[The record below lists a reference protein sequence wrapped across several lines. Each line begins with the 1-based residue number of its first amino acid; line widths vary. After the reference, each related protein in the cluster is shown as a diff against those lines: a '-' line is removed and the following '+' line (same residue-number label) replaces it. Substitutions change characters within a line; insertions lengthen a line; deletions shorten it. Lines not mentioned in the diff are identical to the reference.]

1 MLRAVHDR
9 TAPPE
14 AAMRRG
20 KRSRQR
26 ERPLRTAGPA
36 YFQNLST

>member
-1 MLRAVHDR
+1 
-9 TAPPE
+9 
-14 AAMRRG
+14 MRRG

-36 YFQNLST
+36 YFQNLSTSPMTNTKMIRPGRT